1 MFRLSKE
8 FLSQYENKQPAWGI
22 LGYPTFKRTYARVL
36 EDGTTEEFFD
46 TVKRVVEGCFN
57 IQYEHCKRF
66 RLPWNAWKAQKSAQK
81 MFDKMWNFKFLPPGR
96 GLWLMGTD
104 VVDKI
109 GSAGLNNCGFVST
122 KDLKSYPSRPFKFLM
137 DMSML
142 GVGVGFDVL
151 GAGEINIQGNNK
163 TTIKYEIADTREAW
177 VESLGLLLN
186 HYFLD
191 TEKPIFDYS
200 KIRPQGT
207 PIKGFG
213 GTASGPQPL
222 KDLHKNIET
231 LFKGRKGKPITSEH
245 IVDIMNYIGVCVVAG
260 NVRRTAEIA
269 LGPITDKTYID
280 LKLDQEKLGSHRWAS
295 NNSVLAEKGMKYSD
309 IITRVQTN
317 GEPGFVWLDNI
328 QTYGRMK
335 DGKNYKDYRA
345 QGTNPSLRKGT
356 KVITSSGIFP
366 IELLE
371 NRNIKVPNLNG
382 QLSPAKCFLSG
393 KNKPLWKITL
403 GNGQDYYCTE
413 EHKWP
418 IYTPQGYVKSTTLDL
433 KPGHMLPLLQ
443 KTNLE
448 FGNLGN
454 YSDGFLVG
462 WLYGD
467 GNITKRKD
475 NGKLQYNFVV
485 SKKDCESGIDEII
498 LNKLRSIT
506 KTNLNWVIRES
517 TFELATTNKLV
528 HEFFSS
534 FGTQSKG
541 NGLPTKIWSECSE
554 NFRKGFVDGIFSADG
569 CVESSYKNC
578 RLSIGQSKEK
588 LIKELS
594 ELLGFYGIKHSTKK
608 QIIKNVSFPN
618 GKSYDK
624 EYKRFTIQISN
635 RAHIKHFND
644 CFKFTHLEK
653 AQKLQSL
660 AKTYKLSKINDFHY
674 KIVNVEKTNLTEDV
688 WDITVYDDTHCFQL
702 SQCLTGNCGEQS
714 LESFELCCLV
724 ETFPSLHESKEE
736 YFDTLK
742 YAYMYAKSVTLIN
755 THWAETNA
763 VMLRNRRIGTS
774 QTGIIQAFGKHGR
787 RKMLSEFCDE
797 GYTKIQEIDKK
808 YSDWLCIPRSIKT
821 TTVKPSGTVSLLS
834 GVSPGIHYP
843 HSEYY
848 IRRIRFDKDDLI
860 LKELE
865 KAGYKTEPCVYSK
878 TSTVVEFPVKEDNFY
893 KGKKEVSV
901 WEQLEN
907 AAQYQHYWSDNQVSI
922 TVDVTENDFDDMAP
936 ALELYESR
944 LKSVSFLPYKDHGYK
959 QPPYEEIDKKT
970 YEKMSKK
977 LKPYDL
983 SKIIKPGFGTKF
995 CDGDVCEIV
1004 E

>member
-1 MFRLSKE
+1 MFKLSKE
-8 FLSQYENKQPAWGI
+8 FLNQYENKQPTWGI

-36 EDGTTEEFFD
+36 EDGTTEEFFN

-163 TTIKYEIADTREAW
+163 ETVKYEIADTREAW
-177 VESLGLLLN
+177 VESLELLLN

-222 KDLHKNIET
+222 KDLHKNIEN
-231 LFKGRKGKPITSEH
+231 LFKGKKGKPITSEH

-345 QGTNPSLRKGT
+345 QGTNP
-356 KVITSSGIFP
+356 
-366 IELLE
+366 
-371 NRNIKVPNLNG
+371 
-382 QLSPAKCFLSG
+382 
-393 KNKPLWKITL
+393 
-403 GNGQDYYCTE
+403 
-413 EHKWP
+413 
-418 IYTPQGYVKSTTLDL
+418 
-433 KPGHMLPLLQ
+433 
-443 KTNLE
+443 
-448 FGNLGN
+448 
-454 YSDGFLVG
+454 
-462 WLYGD
+462 
-467 GNITKRKD
+467 
-475 NGKLQYNFVV
+475 
-485 SKKDCESGIDEII
+485 
-498 LNKLRSIT
+498 
-506 KTNLNWVIRES
+506 
-517 TFELATTNKLV
+517 
-528 HEFFSS
+528 
-534 FGTQSKG
+534 
-541 NGLPTKIWSECSE
+541 
-554 NFRKGFVDGIFSADG
+554 
-569 CVESSYKNC
+569 
-578 RLSIGQSKEK
+578 
-588 LIKELS
+588 
-594 ELLGFYGIKHSTKK
+594 
-608 QIIKNVSFPN
+608 
-618 GKSYDK
+618 
-624 EYKRFTIQISN
+624 
-635 RAHIKHFND
+635 
-644 CFKFTHLEK
+644 
-653 AQKLQSL
+653 
-660 AKTYKLSKINDFHY
+660 
-674 KIVNVEKTNLTEDV
+674 
-688 WDITVYDDTHCFQL
+688 
-702 SQCLTGNCGEQS
+702 CGEQS

-821 TTVKPSGTVSLLS
+821 TTVKPSGTVSLLA

-848 IRRIRFDKDDLI
+848 IRRIRFDKEDLI

-893 KGKKEVSV
+893 KGKKDVSV

-977 LKPYDL
+977 LKHYDL

>member
-1 MFRLSKE
+1 MFKLSKE
-8 FLSQYENKQPAWGI
+8 FLNNYKNKQPNFGI
-22 LGYPTFKRTYARVL
+22 LGYPTFKRTYARTK
-36 EDGTTEEFFD
+36 EDGTTEEYFD

-57 IQYEHCKRF
+57 IQYKHCEHF

-122 KDLKSYPSRPFKFLM
+122 KDLKNYPSRPFKFLM

-151 GAGEINIQGNNK
+151 GAGEIIIKGTNK
-163 TTIKYEIADTREAW
+163 NKINYKIKDTREAW
-177 VESLGLLLN
+177 VDSIELLLN

-191 TEKPIFDYS
+191 TEKPVFDYS
-200 KIRPQGT
+200 DIRAKGL

-222 KDLHKNIET
+222 MDLHKNIDK
-231 LFKGRKGKPITSEH
+231 LFKNQSGKTITSEH
-245 IVDIMNYIGVCVVAG
+245 IVDVMNMIGVCVVAG

-317 GEPGFVWLDNI
+317 GEPGFVWLENI
-328 QTYGRMK
+328 KAYGRMK
-335 DGKNYKDYRA
+335 DGKNFKDYRA
-345 QGTNPSLRKGT
+345 SGTNP
-356 KVITSSGIFP
+356 
-366 IELLE
+366 
-371 NRNIKVPNLNG
+371 
-382 QLSPAKCFLSG
+382 
-393 KNKPLWKITL
+393 
-403 GNGQDYYCTE
+403 
-413 EHKWP
+413 
-418 IYTPQGYVKSTTLDL
+418 
-433 KPGHMLPLLQ
+433 
-443 KTNLE
+443 
-448 FGNLGN
+448 
-454 YSDGFLVG
+454 
-462 WLYGD
+462 
-467 GNITKRKD
+467 
-475 NGKLQYNFVV
+475 
-485 SKKDCESGIDEII
+485 
-498 LNKLRSIT
+498 
-506 KTNLNWVIRES
+506 
-517 TFELATTNKLV
+517 
-528 HEFFSS
+528 
-534 FGTQSKG
+534 
-541 NGLPTKIWSECSE
+541 
-554 NFRKGFVDGIFSADG
+554 
-569 CVESSYKNC
+569 
-578 RLSIGQSKEK
+578 
-588 LIKELS
+588 
-594 ELLGFYGIKHSTKK
+594 
-608 QIIKNVSFPN
+608 
-618 GKSYDK
+618 
-624 EYKRFTIQISN
+624 
-635 RAHIKHFND
+635 
-644 CFKFTHLEK
+644 
-653 AQKLQSL
+653 
-660 AKTYKLSKINDFHY
+660 
-674 KIVNVEKTNLTEDV
+674 
-688 WDITVYDDTHCFQL
+688 
-702 SQCLTGNCGEQS
+702 CGEQS

-742 YAYMYAKSVTLIN
+742 YAYLYAKSVTLIN

-797 GYTKIQEIDKK
+797 GYTKIQEIDKE

-821 TTVKPSGTVSLLS
+821 TTVKPSGTVSLLA

-848 IRRIRFDKDDLI
+848 IRRIRFDKEDLI

-878 TSTVVEFPVKEDNFY
+878 TSTVVEFPVKEENFY
-893 KGKKEVSV
+893 KGKKDVSV